1 MDVEIVKIIPSQKGA
16 LEDIASVYQKT
27 FGSDPW
33 NEGYR
38 CPVCEKVFP
47 LSCKEKECPS
57 CAKAILEEYWP
68 IEKIISDFLTEMA
81 KPKSLCLAALAN
93 GKIIGFAW
101 GYEIIVDPSIDLR
114 LEAPGLH
121 QLASGVYFYLD
132 EAAIL
137 PPFQNKGI
145 GKKLIQR
152 IFMEQNQS
160 NILLRTLN
168 GSRMFQIIQKMDGK
182 PALLISRDRVI
193 MTLDLSLY

>member
-1 MDVEIVKIIPSQKGA
+1 
-16 LEDIASVYQKT
+16 
-27 FGSDPW
+27 
-33 NEGYR
+33 
-38 CPVCEKVFP
+38 
-47 LSCKEKECPS
+47 
-57 CAKAILEEYWP
+57 
-68 IEKIISDFLTEMA
+68 
-81 KPKSLCLAALAN
+81 
-93 GKIIGFAW
+93 
-101 GYEIIVDPSIDLR
+101 
-114 LEAPGLH
+114 
-121 QLASGVYFYLD
+121 
-132 EAAIL
+132 L